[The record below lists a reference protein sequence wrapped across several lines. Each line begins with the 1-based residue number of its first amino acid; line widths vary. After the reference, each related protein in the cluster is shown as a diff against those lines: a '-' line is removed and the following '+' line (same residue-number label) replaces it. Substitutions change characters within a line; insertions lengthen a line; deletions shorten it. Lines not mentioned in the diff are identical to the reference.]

1 MKAVITGMSGTVAPA
16 LSNYL
21 VSKNAVVVRWDRN
34 IIPPENQKACFDFL
48 AGVQPDYL
56 FHCAS
61 GSPAWAELIS
71 RLCHRLGIKVIYT
84 SSVSIYSGSQ
94 RGPFTIHD
102 RPSPDD
108 NYGVYKLE
116 CEQRMLSFNPD
127 AVVARLGWQ
136 IGTEPGKNHMVNHLD
151 SVFGNEG
158 KITASTRWM
167 QACSFLEDTA
177 SCLAD
182 TLTSKPGGIYHVD
195 SNDGLNFFQIVT
207 GLRIILGRDWVIEEG
222 DFPDLNN
229 LMPDDRIAIKK
240 LSARL
245 GIKL

>member
-21 VSKNAVVVRWDRN
+21 VTKGAVAIRWDRN

-71 RLCHRLGIKVIYT
+71 RLCSRLGIKLIYT

-94 RGPFTIHD
+94 RGPFTPHD
-102 RPSPDD
+102 RPNPDD
-108 NYGVYKLE
+108 DYGIYKLE
-116 CEQRMLSFNPD
+116 CEQRILSFNPE
-127 AVVARLGWQ
+127 AVVVRLGWQ
-136 IGTEPGKNHMVNHLD
+136 IGTEPEKNHMVNFLD
-151 SVFGNEG
+151 SEFNDSG
-158 KITASTRWM
+158 KITASVNWM

-177 SCLAD
+177 VCLAD
-182 TLTSKPGGIYHVD
+182 TIRTMPGGIYHFD
-195 SNDGLNFFQIVT
+195 SNDGLNFYQIVT
-207 GLRIILGRDWVIEEG
+207 GLKNLLGKPWSVEQG
-222 DFPDLNN
+222 DSPNLNN
-229 LMPDDRIAIKK
+229 LLPDDRINAPK
-240 LSARL
+240 LSDRL
-245 GIKL
+245 AVKL